1 MVKNLHKKIIGPAVA
16 VDTIVFSI
24 AEDELVT
31 LLIQI
36 GSGPYKDK
44 WALPGG
50 LVQLGENTENA
61 AIRVLRNKTNVVQG
75 HLEQLYTFGDVNRDI
90 RGQII
95 SIAYLLLVDNT
106 KQFAIKTTDFYF
118 TIKWAPVKDLPLMAF
133 DHEEMIRLAYN
144 RLKSKAVYSNIVCS
158 LLPKKFTLSA
168 LQHIYEIIWNRKVDK
183 RNFRKKII
191 VSGLLTP
198 CKQEK
203 KGAFRP
209 ARLYKFKQNE
219 IIYF

>member
-1 MVKNLHKKIIGPAVA
+1 MDLHKKIKGPAVA

-24 AEDELVT
+24 VENELVT

-36 GSGPYKDK
+36 GSESYKNK

-50 LVQLGENTENA
+50 LVRLGENPENTA
-61 AIRVLRNKTNVVQG
+61 LRVLKDKTNIVQG

-95 SIAYLLLVDNT
+95 SISYLLLV
-106 KQFAIKTTDFYF
+106 KSVEQFAIRTTDFY
-118 TIKWAPVKDLPLMAF
+118 TGIEWVSVKHLPQMAF
-133 DHEEMIRLAYN
+133 DHAKMIKLAHN
-144 RLKSKAVYSNIVCS
+144 RLKSKMVYSNIVYS
-158 LLPKKFTLSA
+158 LLPKKFTLSD
-168 LQHIYEIIWNRKVDK
+168 LQCVYEIIWDKKIDK

-191 VSGLLTP
+191 VSGLLTS

-219 IIYF
+219 IVYF